1 MLTFCWFLLSFVFCF
16 DFDFLL
22 QKERTRVQ
30 SQSYQN
36 KLLTVYN
43 TMHDA
48 WIQSWSAGL
57 LQKASVTFPD
67 LPSTAYTTC
76 LPNSGKL
83 HSLAAA
89 VLGGYSKTLGIFAA
103 PGLHPSWPRLRMF
116 GLTFSARSLYSW
128 EFYCYWGG
136 PILASPSTMPQL
148 FYVTPRAFKTNTI
161 WIILPLPIQP
171 PEVGTQPWPPP
182 EHSFCMLTEQTLPR
196 RLYFNTADLFL
207 ISINSLAPAD
217 HLSQ

>member
-1 MLTFCWFLLSFVFCF
+1 MIRRAAPKGFSHFSWFAFYSIHNLSSKLRQAPLLGGCCSWWV
-16 DFDFLL
+16 
-22 QKERTRVQ
+22 
-30 SQSYQN
+30 SQDTGALCCTWAAP
-36 KLLTVYN
+36 LLTSPQDVCS
-43 TMHDA
+43 H
-48 WIQSWSAGL
+48 L
-57 LQKASVTFPD
+57 LCFT
-67 LPSTAYTTC
+67 
-76 LPNSGKL
+76 G
-83 HSLAAA
+83 
-89 VLGGYSKTLGIFAA
+89 
-103 PGLHPSWPRLRMF
+103 
-116 GLTFSARSLYSW
+116 SLYSW